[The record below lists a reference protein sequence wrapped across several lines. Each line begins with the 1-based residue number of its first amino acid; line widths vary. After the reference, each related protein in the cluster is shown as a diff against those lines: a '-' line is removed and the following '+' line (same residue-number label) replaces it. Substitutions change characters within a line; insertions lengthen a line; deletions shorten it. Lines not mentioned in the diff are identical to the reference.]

1 MAAKCSGL
9 ACVILAAGLGTRM
22 KSEMPKVLHRIYG
35 KPLVQLVLDSLSGL
49 KPELTVVVAG
59 GNLSRVREAVHDSE
73 NMEFVLQRGQ
83 KGTAH
88 ALKTAIGKL
97 KGFKGTVLVVNG
109 DTPLLLTKTLRKF
122 IGLHRQ
128 NRNDV
133 SFISFMA
140 DDPGSYGRVLRDS
153 RGKPAKIVEKLDA
166 TPEQLDIREVNSGV
180 YAFESPALRLLS
192 DIKLNEKKGEYYL
205 TDVVEIASEKNLLSG
220 AYCLGSESEF
230 LGVDTREDLAL
241 AHEAIRERTIEK
253 WISRGVSFIDMFS
266 VHIEPD
272 VTIGA
277 DTVIYPNVYLQGS
290 TRIGKM
296 CTVYPN
302 VRIVDST
309 VKDGAVIKD
318 TSLIEESV
326 IGPGAAVGPFARLRP
341 GNRIGK
347 SSKIGNFVEV
357 KASTIG
363 EGTKA
368 MHLSYI
374 GDADVGAG
382 VNIGAG
388 TITCNYDGVK
398 KHKTKIGKGVFVGSD
413 TQLVAP
419 VKVGRGAYIGA
430 GTTVTKDVPPRHL
443 AISRTPQKNID
454 RRPGKKKHGKKK

>member
-1 MAAKCSGL
+1 MAAKRSGL

-22 KSEMPKVLHRIYG
+22 KSETPKVLHGIYG
-35 KPLVQLVLDSLSGL
+35 KPLLQLVLDSLGGL
-49 KPELTVVVAG
+49 RPRVTVVVVAG
-59 GNLSRVREAVHDSE
+59 GKLSRVRDAVRAPESA
-73 NMEFVLQRGQ
+73 EFVLQRKQ
-83 KGTAH
+83 SGTAH
-88 ALKTAIGKL
+88 ALKTAARKL
-97 KGFKGTVLVVNG
+97 PKGFEGTVLVVNG
-109 DTPLLLTKTLRKF
+109 DTPLLLTETLRKF
-122 IGLHRQ
+122 LALHRKD
-128 NRNDV
+128 RNDV

-140 DDPGSYGRVLRDS
+140 DDPGSYGRVLRGPG
-153 RGKPAKIVEKLDA
+153 GKPARIVEKLDA
-166 TPEQLDIREVNSGV
+166 TAEQLEIEEVNSGV
-180 YAFESPALRLLS
+180 YAFESPALRLLGS
-192 DIKLNEKKGEYYL
+192 IGLNERKGEYYL
-205 TDVVEIASEKNLLSG
+205 TDVVEIASQENLRLG

-230 LGVDTREDLAL
+230 LGVNTREELAL
-241 AHEAIRERTIEK
+241 AHEVVRERTVEK
-253 WISRGVSFIDMFS
+253 WISRGVSFMDMFS

-277 DTVIYPNVYLQGS
+277 DTVIYPNVYLQGA
-290 TRIGKM
+290 TRVGRR

-318 TSLIEESV
+318 TSLVEESV
-326 IGPGAAVGPFARLRP
+326 VGPGAAVGPFAHLRP
-341 GNRIGK
+341 GSRIGR

-357 KASTIG
+357 KASSIG

-374 GDADVGAG
+374 GDAEVGAG

-388 TITCNYDGVK
+388 TITCNYDGAR

-430 GTTVTKDVPPRHL
+430 GTTVTKDVPPGHL
-443 AISRTPQKNID
+443 ATSRAPQKNIN
-454 RRPGKKKHGKKK
+454 RRLRKKK